1 MYQYTEFDQQFVRNR
16 AAQYRDQLERNLAGK
31 LSDDEFR
38 PLRLQNGWY
47 IQRYAPMARISVPY
61 GELSSKQLRVL
72 AKIAREYDRPDAA
85 LLSEAQA
92 KQTALGSVP
101 VPGTNQQIGTQLKYG
116 YGHFTTRTNVQ
127 FNWIPLVK
135 SADVMDLLASVGMHG
150 IQTSGNA
157 IRNITA
163 EELAGIAADEIAD
176 PRPFAEIIRQWAA
189 LHPEF
194 CFLPRKFKIAL
205 NGSKEDRAALGWY
218 DIGLQIVRNDAGELG
233 FKVMVGGGMGR
244 TPIVST
250 VVSQFVRWDQI
261 LNYIEACVRVYNQY
275 GRRDNIW
282 KARIKILVKSEGQRY
297 IDMVEEEFRQI
308 VEIDGAPHT
317 IAQAEYDRVAA
328 QFQPPVLVRKA
339 RDAAA
344 QRVHEIIRADAEAD
358 QHYDRWLQRN
368 VLPHRNPEL
377 RAVVLSFKR
386 LGQAPGDATA
396 DQLDASADLA
406 ERFSAGEARVTH
418 EQNLLLP
425 WVHQDDLPELWAA
438 ARKLGLARPNIGLIT
453 DMIACPGGDFCSLA
467 NARSLP
473 IAEAITQRFQDLDEE
488 WDIGEIDINFSGC
501 INSCGHHHAGHIGI
515 LGVDKDGKEWYQITL
530 GGADGSDLSGPAQ
543 PGKIVGPSFAA
554 QEVPGVIEALI
565 DTYRQLRQ
573 GTADGRWETFVA
585 TLRRVGHEPFKAAAN
600 AARFTEKE
608 VA

>member
-1 MYQYTEFDQQFVRNR
+1 MYQYTEFDRQFVRNR
-16 AAQYRDQLERNLAGK
+16 AAQYRDQLERHLAGK
-31 LSDDEFR
+31 LSDEEFR

-61 GELSSKQLRVL
+61 GELSGAQLRVL
-72 AKIAREYDRPDAA
+72 AKIAREYDQPDPQ
-85 LLSEAQA
+85 LLREAQD

-101 VPGTNQQIGTQLKYG
+101 VPGTGQQIFTNLKYG

-135 SADVMDLLASVGMHG
+135 SADVMELLASVNMHG

-163 EELAGIAADEIAD
+163 EELAGIAVDEIAD
-176 PRPFAEIIRQWAA
+176 PRPFAEIIREWAA

-194 CFLPRKFKIAL
+194 SFLPRKFKIAL
-205 NGSKEDRAALGWY
+205 NGAKEDRAALGWY
-218 DIGLQIVRNDAGELG
+218 DIGLQLLRNEAGELG
-233 FKVMVGGGMGR
+233 FRVQVGGGMGR
-244 TPIVST
+244 TPIIGT

-275 GRRDNIW
+275 GRRDNVW

-308 VEIDGAPHT
+308 VELDGAPHT
-317 IAQAEYDRVAA
+317 ITQAEYDRVAA
-328 QFQPPVLVRKA
+328 KFTPPVIARQP

-358 QHYDRWLQRN
+358 PHYDRWLQRN
-368 VLPHRNPEL
+368 VLPHRDPQL
-377 RAVVLSFKR
+377 RAVILSFKR

-396 DQLDASADLA
+396 DQLDAAAELA

-438 ARKLGLARPNIGLIT
+438 ARKLGLARPNIGLLT

-473 IAEAITQRFQDLDEE
+473 IAEAITQRFQDLDDE

-530 GGADGSDLSGPAQ
+530 GGSDGSDLSGPAT

-554 QEVPGVIEALI
+554 AEVPGVIDALI
-565 DTYRQLRQ
+565 DAYRRLRQ
-573 GTADGRWETFVA
+573 PAGDGRSETFIA

-600 AARFTEKE
+600 GARFAEKE